1 MCTGLSIYLEGRSVL
16 KMSVYKYH
24 LPSTLFQTTTY
35 LTRKNTIVT
44 VTLGHV
50 YTLMIYTY
58 CYTAGREG
66 MNTANAHIVTE
77 LQTVATVIISSCTS
91 CIYILH
97 TCH

>member
-1 MCTGLSIYLEGRSVL
+1 MCTGQSIYLEGRSVL

-35 LTRKNTIVT
+35 LTRKNTHT

-50 YTLMIYTY
+50 YTHLIYTY

-66 MNTANAHIVTE
+66 MNTANAYCHRTANCSNSHHQQ
-77 LQTVATVIISSCTS
+77 L
-91 CIYILH
+91 YILH
-97 TCH
+97 LHLT